1 METTSI
7 SARKSRNLPPVAIIA
22 RIFKSALQL
31 PLQGVGG
38 LSLLAAATV
47 IASGLGLDSVA
58 AIAALAAIVS
68 LKNQI

>member
-1 METTSI
+1 MATSI